1 MHGKRM
7 RHENAVG
14 CHTDLDPQP
23 EVRIPSACTLLSVE
37 ELRIRR
43 GGVLVLN
50 VPHFSINTEEKV
62 AVIGPNGAG
71 KSSLLLGLAC
81 LIGRESGRIVFR
93 GEEIT
98 PRDEIT
104 FRRRI
109 AMVFQE
115 PLLFDTTVLD
125 NVAEGLRIRKIRRDE
140 ARDRAKESLDL
151 FRIGHL
157 AGRSAHKLSGGEA
170 QRVSLARAFAVRP
183 ELILMDEPFSSLDL
197 PTRIELAE
205 DLGRILHE
213 SGTTAIIAT
222 HDRIEAFRVVDR
234 LMVMDDGAVV
244 QEGTPRDVIAHPA
257 NGFVAAF
264 RRTGHSTL
272 E

>member
-1 MHGKRM
+1 MMEK
-7 RHENAVG
+7 
-14 CHTDLDPQP
+14 TP
-23 EVRIPSACTLLSVE
+23 LLQAAG
-37 ELRIRR
+37 LRIRR
-43 GGVLVLN
+43 GGVQVLDL
-50 VPHFSINTEEKV
+50 PCFSISAEEKV

-81 LIGRESGRIVFR
+81 LIQRECGTITFQGEEVTPR
-93 GEEIT
+93 GET
-98 PRDEIT
+98 R

-125 NVAEGLRIRKIRRDE
+125 NVAEGLRIRGSGRAE
-140 ARDRAKESLDL
+140 ARKAAMESLEL
-151 FRIGHL
+151 FSVGHL

-197 PTRIELAE
+197 PTRIVLAE

-213 SGTTAIIAT
+213 SGTAALIAT
-222 HDRIEAFRVVDR
+222 HDRIEALRVVER
-234 LMVMDDGAVV
+234 LVVMEGGKII
-244 QEGTPRDVIAHPA
+244 QEGTPQEVMAQPA
-257 NGFVAAF
+257 NAFVAAF
-264 RRTGHSTL
+264 RRTTHPAAV
-272 E
+272 

>member
-1 MHGKRM
+1 MMKK
-7 RHENAVG
+7 
-14 CHTDLDPQP
+14 TP
-23 EVRIPSACTLLSVE
+23 LLQAAG
-37 ELRIRR
+37 LRIRR
-43 GGVLVLN
+43 GGVQVLDL
-50 VPHFSINTEEKV
+50 PCFSISAEEKV

-81 LIGRESGRIVFR
+81 LIQRECGTITFQGEEVTPR
-93 GEEIT
+93 GET
-98 PRDEIT
+98 R

-125 NVAEGLRIRKIRRDE
+125 NVAEGLRIRGSGRAE
-140 ARDRAKESLDL
+140 ARKAAMESLEL
-151 FRIGHL
+151 FSVGHL

-197 PTRIELAE
+197 PTRIVLAE

-213 SGTTAIIAT
+213 SGTAALIAT
-222 HDRIEAFRVVDR
+222 HDRIEALRVVER
-234 LMVMDDGAVV
+234 LVVMEGGKII
-244 QEGTPRDVIAHPA
+244 QEGTPQEVMAQPA
-257 NGFVAAF
+257 NAFVAAF
-264 RRTGHSTL
+264 RRTTHPAAV
-272 E
+272 

>member
-1 MHGKRM
+1 MTAPG
-7 RHENAVG
+7 A
-14 CHTDLDPQP
+14 
-23 EVRIPSACTLLSVE
+23 LLTVE
-37 ELRIRR
+37 DLRIRR
-43 GGVLVLN
+43 GGVAVLN
-50 VPHFSINTEEKV
+50 VPHFSIASEEKV

-71 KSSLLLGLAC
+71 KSSFMLGLAC
-81 LIGRESGRIVFR
+81 LIDRDCGRIIFR
-93 GEEIT
+93 GEEVT
-98 PRDEIT
+98 PRSEIA

-125 NVAEGLRIRKIRRDE
+125 NVAEGLRIRNVRRSE
-140 ARDRAKESLDL
+140 ARERAKESLDL
-151 FRIGHL
+151 FRVGHL

-197 PTRIELAE
+197 PTRIALAE

-213 SGTTAIIAT
+213 SGTAAIITT

-234 LMVMDDGAVV
+234 LMVMDGGAVI
-244 QEGTPRDVIAHPA
+244 QEGTPKEVITNPA
-257 NGFVAAF
+257 NEFVAAF
-264 RRTGHSTL
+264 RRTGHSAL
-272 E
+272 DGL

>member
-1 MHGKRM
+1 MMEK
-7 RHENAVG
+7 
-14 CHTDLDPQP
+14 TP
-23 EVRIPSACTLLSVE
+23 LLQAAG
-37 ELRIRR
+37 LRIRR
-43 GGVLVLN
+43 GGVQVLDL
-50 VPHFSINTEEKV
+50 PCFSISAEEKV

-81 LIGRESGRIVFR
+81 LIQRECGVITFQGEEVTPR
-93 GEEIT
+93 GET
-98 PRDEIT
+98 R

-125 NVAEGLRIRKIRRDE
+125 NVAEGLRIRGSGRAE
-140 ARDRAKESLDL
+140 ARKAAMESLEL
-151 FRIGHL
+151 FSVGHL

-197 PTRIELAE
+197 PTRIVLAE

-213 SGTTAIIAT
+213 SGTATLIAT
-222 HDRIEAFRVVDR
+222 HDRIEALRVVER
-234 LMVMDDGAVV
+234 LVVMEGGEII
-244 QEGTPRDVIAHPA
+244 QEGTPQEVMAQPA
-257 NGFVAAF
+257 NAFVAAF
-264 RRTGHSTL
+264 RRTTHPAAV
-272 E
+272 